1 MDPGWRRQRSRVRAQ
16 GRELGSAGPSSQ
28 PLPQPSKG
36 QIHRLTSQRQQLAP
50 KGGCGRN
57 FSPTASS
64 SARELISHEGKPERG
79 TKEAGEAAGGL
90 REPRP
95 GRARAPRDATPGPGS
110 PWSSPPGGFG
120 SLSPFPTCSRSC
132 RRAGGLWYGG
142 YSPSY
147 RDTAGFI
154 QENAGFKIVSGEIGF
169 QQL

>member
-16 GRELGSAGPSSQ
+16 GCELGSAGPSSQ

-64 SARELISHEGKPERG
+64 GARELISHEGKPERG

-95 GRARAPRDATPGPGS
+95 GCARGPRDATPGPGS
-110 PWSSPPGGFG
+110 PWSSPRGIWVPQPLPNLLPELPQGRGALVRGVLSKLPG
-120 SLSPFPTCSRSC
+120 
-132 RRAGGLWYGG
+132 
-142 YSPSY
+142 Y
-147 RDTAGFI
+147 RQVYPRKRGI
-154 QENAGFKIVSGEIGF
+154 
-169 QQL
+169 